1 MNIFPIYSIYFL
13 NCLGGCACGHW
24 EVAVPCTLARISNDV
39 EEGQQVGQ
47 RNPVCGKIE
56 CSGSGVEG
64 ANHNSKG
71 EKIWKWRSFAIILT
85 RPHIPVPYFHPQT
98 QCFASSLV
106 FILFEFCAC
115 FEISVW

>member
-47 RNPVCGKIE
+47 SNSVCGKIE
-56 CSGSGVEG
+56 CSGSGVED

-71 EKIWKWRSFAIILT
+71 GENMEVAIFCNYFNST
-85 RPHIPVPYFHPQT
+85 TYPCSVFPSTDPVFRKFIGFH
-98 QCFASSLV
+98 
-106 FILFEFCAC
+106 
-115 FEISVW
+115 SV